1 MFILYNIGELKMKQS
16 IGTLLHGDP
25 VDEAEVKRIRDLV
38 VYEGEDV
45 KKKLVKFFCLLI
57 LASGISTYGLL
68 GDSVAVIIGAMIIA
82 PLMLPI
88 MGLAFSIS
96 ASDSLAIKTSLLV
109 SLGGIATAIGVG
121 FLLTLPM
128 TSFFQPEN
136 IGQVIVRTSPRL
148 LDLLAALVTGVA
160 GAFAMSRRDVSDTLP
175 GVAIAISLVPP
186 LANVGILLA
195 SSNYSLA
202 LGSLLLFMT
211 NYFAIL
217 VTGTALFGIMGFSKI
232 AVKDKSQ
239 IAKKRGIAIATVMMV
254 LISVPLAYT
263 GYTIYIDNSITG
275 TITEASSTWLSGS
288 GYELV
293 SVDAE
298 SKEDIVTVRIIGNGQ
313 LPSLKKLEA
322 MIKDKIYGRKIKL
335 EVVYSN
341 NYVLNS

>member
-1 MFILYNIGELKMKQS
+1 MKQS

-160 GAFAMSRRDVSDTLP
+160 GAFAMSRHDVSDTLP

-313 LPSLKKLEA
+313 LPSLKKLET
-322 MIKDKIYGRKIKL
+322 MVKDKIYGRKIKL

>member
-1 MFILYNIGELKMKQS
+1 MKQS

-263 GYTIYIDNSITG
+263 GYTIYIDNNITG

-313 LPSLKKLEA
+313 LPSLKKLET
-322 MIKDKIYGRKIKL
+322 MVKDKIYGRKIKL

>member
-313 LPSLKKLEA
+313 LPSLKKLET
-322 MIKDKIYGRKIKL
+322 MVKDKIYGRKIKL

>member
-1 MFILYNIGELKMKQS
+1 
-16 IGTLLHGDP
+16 
-25 VDEAEVKRIRDLV
+25 
-38 VYEGEDV
+38 
-45 KKKLVKFFCLLI
+45 
-57 LASGISTYGLL
+57 
-68 GDSVAVIIGAMIIA
+68 
-82 PLMLPI
+82 
-88 MGLAFSIS
+88 
-96 ASDSLAIKTSLLV
+96 KTSLLV

-160 GAFAMSRRDVSDTLP
+160 GAFAMSRHDVSDTLP

-313 LPSLKKLEA
+313 LPSLKKLET
-322 MIKDKIYGRKIKL
+322 MVKDKIYGRKIKL

>member
-1 MFILYNIGELKMKQS
+1 MKQS

-298 SKEDIVTVRIIGNGQ
+298 SKENIVTVRIIGNGQ

-322 MIKDKIYGRKIKL
+322 MVKDKIYGRKIKL

>member
-1 MFILYNIGELKMKQS
+1 MKQS

-322 MIKDKIYGRKIKL
+322 MVKDKIYGRKIKL

>member
-1 MFILYNIGELKMKQS
+1 MKQS

-38 VYEGEDV
+38 VYEGVDI

-96 ASDSLAIKTSLLV
+96 ASDSVAIRSSLLV
-109 SLGGIATAIGVG
+109 SLGGIVTAIAVG
-121 FLLTLPM
+121 FFLTLPM

-148 LDLLAALVTGVA
+148 LDLLAALVTGIA
-160 GAFAMSRRDVSDTLP
+160 GAFAMSRHDVSDTLP

-202 LGSLLLFMT
+202 MGSLLLFMT

-217 VTGTALFGIMGFSKI
+217 LTGAALFGIMGFSKI

-239 IAKKRGIAIATVMMV
+239 IAKKRGIAIAIVMMV

-263 GYTIYIDNSITG
+263 GHNIYIDNSITQ
-275 TITEASSTWLSGS
+275 TINEASINWLSGS

-298 SKEDIVTVRIIGNGQ
+298 SKEDIVTVRIVGNGQ
-313 LPSLKKLEA
+313 LPSLEELE
-322 MIKDKIYGRKIKL
+322 KRVKGKIFGRKIKL

>member
-1 MFILYNIGELKMKQS
+1 MKQS

-288 GYELV
+288 RYELV

-322 MIKDKIYGRKIKL
+322 MVKDKIHGRKIKL

>member
-1 MFILYNIGELKMKQS
+1 MKQS